1 MTGTA
6 SSTALF
12 DLAVV
17 VPVHNEAENIRPLIE
32 EISAAL
38 DGVTNY
44 EIVYVDDGSTDTTAD
59 MLNEMMA
66 EQPRLSVY
74 KHERAC
80 GQSAAVA
87 TGVKQARATF
97 IATLDGDG
105 QNDPA
110 DIPALFAK
118 LKEAPD
124 ADLLLVAGWRAK
136 RKDTEWKR
144 FQSKLANGVRSRLLG
159 DNTPDTGCG
168 LKVFTRATFI
178 ATLDGDG
185 QNDPAD
191 IPALFAKLKE
201 APDADLLLVA
211 GWRAKR
217 KDTEWK
223 RFQSK
228 LANGV
233 RSRLLGDNTP
243 DTGCGLK
250 VFTRAAFMD
259 MPRFDH
265 MHRYLPALMIR
276 RGGDVVSV
284 EVNHRNR
291 ERGISKY
298 GMWDRLSVAVRDL
311 LGVMWLAARESK
323 PRVSVVHRANK
334 D

>member
-1 MTGTA
+1 MNGTP
-6 SSTALF
+6 SPTQPF
-12 DLAVV
+12 EIAVV

-32 EISAAL
+32 EISAAM
-38 DGVTNY
+38 DGVADY
-44 EIVYVDDGSTDTTAD
+44 EIVYVNDGSTDDTAA
-59 MLNEMMA
+59 MLDEMMA

-74 KHERAC
+74 KHEKAC

-87 TGVKQARATF
+87 TGIKRARATF

-105 QNDPA
+105 QKDPA

-118 LKEAPD
+118 LKNAPEP
-124 ADLLLVAGWRAK
+124 DLLLVAGWRAK

-144 FQSKLANGVRSRLLG
+144 FQSKFAN
-159 DNTPDTGCG
+159 
-168 LKVFTRATFI
+168 A
-178 ATLDGDG
+178 
-185 QNDPAD
+185 
-191 IPALFAKLKE
+191 
-201 APDADLLLVA
+201 
-211 GWRAKR
+211 
-217 KDTEWK
+217 
-223 RFQSK
+223 
-228 LANGV
+228 V

-276 RGGDVVSV
+276 RGGTVTSV
-284 EVNHRNR
+284 EVNHRHR

-311 LGVMWLAARESK
+311 LGVMWLTARGSK
-323 PRVSVVHRANK
+323 PRISVVRRA
-334 D
+334 DLD

>member
-6 SSTALF
+6 SAPAPF

-44 EIVYVDDGSTDTTAD
+44 EIVYVNDGSTDTTAD
-59 MLNEMMA
+59 MLTEMMA
-66 EQPRLSVY
+66 EQPRLSVF
-74 KHERAC
+74 KHEQAC

-87 TGVKQARATF
+87 TGIKHARATF

-110 DIPALFAK
+110 DIPALFAT
-118 LKEAPD
+118 LKAAPD
-124 ADLLLVAGWRAK
+124 PDLLLVAGWRAK

-144 FQSKLANGVRSRLLG
+144 FQSKLANGVRQRLLG
-159 DNTPDTGCG
+159 DRTPDTGCG
-168 LKVFTRATFI
+168 LKIFTR
-178 ATLDGDG
+178 
-185 QNDPAD
+185 
-191 IPALFAKLKE
+191 
-201 APDADLLLVA
+201 V
-211 GWRAKR
+211 
-217 KDTEWK
+217 
-223 RFQSK
+223 
-228 LANGV
+228 
-233 RSRLLGDNTP
+233 
-243 DTGCGLK
+243 
-250 VFTRAAFMD
+250 AFMD

-276 RGGDVVSV
+276 RGGDVTSV
-284 EVNHRNR
+284 EVNHRHR

-311 LGVMWLAARESK
+311 LGVMWLKARGSK
-323 PRVSVVHRANK
+323 PRVSVIHRANV